1 MLSLTTTPTPSASA
15 SASASASIA
24 PWLTTAI
31 ALGTFFVGVST
42 PLVVGGVSFGQQKN
56 ALESQTLRNQ
66 ELQKRNDDLAA
77 LLEKW
82 REAVAQRD
90 ALLSSTQ
97 SKLAAMQNDQCDR
110 IQLKIDGLEESLSW
124 AGANQMSEIRRAE
137 INHLITQHQES
148 LQSCFAARR

>member
-1 MLSLTTTPTPSASA
+1 MINLSDTVPPTSPTSSGT
-15 SASASASIA
+15 

-31 ALGTFFVGVST
+31 AFVTFMVGVGT
-42 PLVVGGVSFGQQKN
+42 TLVVGGMNFGQQKN
-56 ALESQTLRNQ
+56 ALENQTVRNQ
-66 ELQKRNDDLAA
+66 ELQKQNNELGA

-97 SKLAAMQNDQCDR
+97 AKLSAMQNDQCEAIR
-110 IQLKIDGLEESLSW
+110 GEITGLEGTLSW
-124 AGANQMSEIRRAE
+124 ADNSQMSTVRRTE
-137 INHLITQHQES
+137 INNLITQHQQS